1 MNRRWAVIA
10 PTLALIA
17 VACNPGASPSPSG
30 GAPSPTD
37 APSGSAP
44 PSASASATA
53 EKCTGQELSFQLS
66 FIPNVQHAG
75 FLVAHARG
83 FYEDEGLAVEM
94 IPAGPNVD
102 PVSAVGDGT
111 ASLGQVDYGQL
122 LRARQAGV
130 PIVSIAQTY
139 KETFLNWY
147 ASADSG
153 IDTMADW
160 QGKRVGRTQV
170 GDDPEIIAMLA
181 SADLTL
187 DDITTIQ
194 QDFGIDEF
202 VAGEVDLATGVVFF
216 HPAAFNGQTDMTWP
230 DDFNIFVPEENG
242 ANIASQT
249 VATTEEMIQQDPAA
263 LRCFLR
269 ASIRGWQAVFD
280 DTELAVDDV
289 MTFIPEGAI
298 PREHQSPAMLD
309 VLPIIGSGPDDNL
322 LQIDP
327 AQYEETI
334 QVLEGVEFIEPGLA
348 AADTYDT
355 SIYDSMGPVTAP

>member
-1 MNRRWAVIA
+1 
-10 PTLALIA
+10 
-17 VACNPGASPSPSG
+17 
-30 GAPSPTD
+30 
-37 APSGSAP
+37 
-44 PSASASATA
+44 
-53 EKCTGQELSFQLS
+53 
-66 FIPNVQHAG
+66 
-75 FLVAHARG
+75 
-83 FYEDEGLAVEM
+83 VEVV
-94 IPAGPNVD
+94 PAGPNVD

-122 LRARQAGV
+122 LRARAAGV

-139 KETFLNWY
+139 KSTFLNWY
-147 ASADSG
+147 AAKDSG
-153 IDTMADW
+153 IETMADW
-160 QGKRVGRTQV
+160 KGKRVGRTQV

-216 HPAAFNGQTDMTWP
+216 HPAAFNGQTEMKWP
-230 DDFNIFVPEENG
+230 EDFNIFIPEEHG

-249 VATTEEMIQQDPAA
+249 LATTEEMVEQDPAA

-269 ASIRGWQAVFD
+269 ASIRGWQAVFED
-280 DTELAVDDV
+280 PEAAVDDV

-309 VLPIIGSGPDDNL
+309 VLPIIGDDADDDL
-322 LQIDP
+322 LKIDP
-327 AQYEETI
+327 AQYTETI
-334 QVLEGVEFIEPGLA
+334 QILEEVEFIEPGLNV
-348 AADTYDT
+348 DETYDT
-355 SIYDSMGPVTAP
+355 SIYDSMGPIEP

>member
-1 MNRRWAVIA
+1 MVRTLAPLAAAIAVI
-10 PTLALIA
+10 
-17 VACNPGASPSPSG
+17 VAACGPGATASPSSSAEPV
-30 GAPSPTD
+30 
-37 APSGSAP
+37 GSAP
-44 PSASASATA
+44 PSGPAVA
-53 EKCTGQELSFQLS
+53 EKCDGQELSFQLS

-75 FLVAHARG
+75 FLVAAERG
-83 FYEDEGLAVEM
+83 YYEDEGLAVEM

-122 LRARQAGV
+122 LRARAAGV

-139 KETFLNWY
+139 KKTFLNWY
-147 ASADSG
+147 AGADSG
-153 IDTMADW
+153 IETMADW
-160 QGKRVGRTQV
+160 EGKRVGRTQV

-216 HPAAFNGQTDMTWP
+216 HPAAFNGQTDMKWP
-230 DDFNIFVPEENG
+230 DDFNIFIPEENG

-249 VATTEEMIQQDPAA
+249 IATTEEMVASDPAA

-269 ASIRGWQAVFD
+269 ASIRGWQAVFP
-280 DTELAVDDV
+280 DTEAAVDDV
-289 MTFIPEGAI
+289 MKFIPEGAI

-309 VLPIIGSGPDDNL
+309 VLPIIGSDANDDL
-322 LQIDP
+322 LKIDP
-327 AQYEETI
+327 AQYTETI
-334 QVLEGVEFIEPGLA
+334 GILEEVEFIEPGLNVE
-348 AADTYDT
+348 DTYDT
-355 SIYDSMGPVTAP
+355 SIYDTMGEVTAP

>member
-1 MNRRWAVIA
+1 MVRSWAAIVPAFVVIFV
-10 PTLALIA
+10 
-17 VACNPGASPSPSG
+17 VAACGG
-30 GAPSPTD
+30 GATPTP
-37 APSGSAP
+37 AGSAP
-44 PSASASATA
+44 ASEAPEPSAPAVA
-53 EKCTGQELSFQLS
+53 EKCDGQELSFQLS

-75 FLVAHARG
+75 FLVAANRG
-83 FYEDEGLAVEM
+83 FYEDEGLQVDM
-94 IPAGPNVD
+94 VPAGPNVD

-122 LRARQAGV
+122 LRARAAGV

-139 KETFLNWY
+139 KDTFLNWY

-153 IDTMADW
+153 IETMADW
-160 QGKRVGRTQV
+160 EGKRVGRTQV

-181 SADLTL
+181 SAGLTL

-216 HPAAFNGQTDMTWP
+216 HPAAFNGQTDMSWP
-230 DDFNIFVPEENG
+230 DDFNIFIPEEQG

-249 VATTEEMIQQDPAA
+249 IATTEEMIAEDPAA

-269 ASIRGWQAVFD
+269 ASIRGWQAVFE
-280 DTELAVDDV
+280 DTEAAVDDV
-289 MTFIPEGAI
+289 MEFIPEGAI

-309 VLPIIGSGPDDNL
+309 VLPIIGDDPDDDL
-322 LQIDP
+322 LRIDP
-327 AQYEETI
+327 AQYAETI
-334 QVLEGVEFIEPGLA
+334 AILEEVEFIDPGLNVE
-348 AADTYDT
+348 DTYDT
-355 SIYDSMGPVTAP
+355 SIYDTMGEIAP

>member
-1 MNRRWAVIA
+1 MVRTWAAVVPAFVIV
-10 PTLALIA
+10 
-17 VACNPGASPSPSG
+17 VAACGG
-30 GAPSPTD
+30 GATPTP
-37 APSGSAP
+37 AGSAP
-44 PSASASATA
+44 ASGAPGSSAPAVA
-53 EKCTGQELSFQLS
+53 EKCDGQELSFQLS

-75 FLVAHARG
+75 FLVAANRG
-83 FYEDEGLAVEM
+83 FYEDEGLQVEM
-94 IPAGPNVD
+94 VPAGPNVD

-122 LRARQAGV
+122 LRARAAGV

-153 IDTMADW
+153 IETMADW
-160 QGKRVGRTQV
+160 EGKRVGRTQV

-216 HPAAFNGQTDMTWP
+216 HPAAFNGQTDMSWP
-230 DDFNIFVPEENG
+230 EDFSIFIPEEHG
-242 ANIASQT
+242 ANVASQT
-249 VATTEEMIQQDPAA
+249 IATTEEMIAQDPAA

-280 DTELAVDDV
+280 DTEAAVDDV
-289 MTFIPEGAI
+289 MEFIPEGAI

-309 VLPIIGSGPDDNL
+309 VLPIIGDDPDDDL
-322 LQIDP
+322 LKIDP
-327 AQYEETI
+327 AQYTETI
-334 QVLEGVEFIEPGLA
+334 AILEEVEFIEPGINVD
-348 AADTYDT
+348 DTFDT
-355 SIYDSMGPVTAP
+355 SIYDTMGEIAP

>member
-1 MNRRWAVIA
+1 V
-10 PTLALIA
+10 
-17 VACNPGASPSPSG
+17 
-30 GAPSPTD
+30 
-37 APSGSAP
+37 
-44 PSASASATA
+44 A
-53 EKCTGQELSFQLS
+53 EKCDGQELSFQLS

-75 FLVAHARG
+75 FLVAANRG
-83 FYEDEGLAVEM
+83 FYEDEGLQVEM
-94 IPAGPNVD
+94 VPAGPNVD

-122 LRARQAGV
+122 LRARAAGV

-139 KETFLNWY
+139 KDTFLNWY

-153 IDTMADW
+153 IETMADW
-160 QGKRVGRTQV
+160 EGKRVGRTQV

-216 HPAAFNGQTDMTWP
+216 HPAAFNGQTEMSWP
-230 DDFNIFVPEENG
+230 EDFNVFVPEEHG

-249 VATTEEMIQQDPAA
+249 IATTEEMIAQDPAA

-280 DTELAVDDV
+280 DTEAAVDDV
-289 MTFIPEGAI
+289 MEFIPEGAI

-309 VLPIIGSGPDDNL
+309 VLPIIGDDADDDL
-322 LQIDP
+322 LKIEP
-327 AQYEETI
+327 AQYTETI
-334 QVLEGVEFIEPGLA
+334 AILEEVEFIDPGHNVE
-348 AADTYDT
+348 DTYDT
-355 SIYDSMGPVTAP
+355 SIYDTMGEVMAP